1 MAAPAPSFNP
11 KKLTEL
17 QSRILFTVGVLLLYR
32 LGTIVPTPGINPEAM
47 RGYLDLTFGTQ
58 GSIVTLFNM
67 FSGGAL
73 HSFSIFALGI
83 MPYVTSSIIMQLLG
97 EVIPDIKE
105 LQKEGE
111 VGRQKINQ
119 YTRYLSVALCAVQA
133 TVIASSL
140 QTAVAPGG
148 IPVVR
153 EAGPLFVATAVV
165 SLTAGC
171 IFVMWLGEQVTR
183 AGIGNGISLIIFAG
197 IATSIPG
204 ALGGFVQQINQETIN
219 PIGAI
224 MIGIIVVGSL
234 VGIIFVEQAE
244 RRIPVQYPG
253 RMVGRRQTQGVKSHL
268 PLKLN
273 PSNVIPPIFASS
285 LLVFIPTVAGLTQEV
300 TVDPAGSFLSNLW
313 PWIIVHVIRPIGE
326 VLSPHGWVYS
336 LVFGSLIIAFAFF
349 YTSIIFNPD
358 EMAENI
364 KRNGGFVPGIRPG
377 QQTANFIRPIMN
389 RLTLIGGVYLVL
401 ICAVLPYAL
410 TRGTGVTFYF
420 GGTSVLIC
428 VGVALDTFRHIADHL
443 RNTKYDEL
451 LDGKALG
458 KIKGRARRSAA

>member
-1 MAAPAPSFNP
+1 MAETAPTFNP

-17 QSRILFTVGVLLLYR
+17 QSRILFTVGVLILYR

-58 GSIVTLFNM
+58 GSIVTLFNL

-73 HSFSIFALGI
+73 HSFSVFALGI
-83 MPYVTSSIIMQLLG
+83 MPYVTSSIIFQLLG
-97 EVIPDIKE
+97 EVIPEVKE
-105 LQKEGE
+105 LQREGE

-119 YTRYLSVALCAVQA
+119 YTRYLSVLLCAIQS
-133 TVIASSL
+133 TVISSSL

-148 IPVVR
+148 VPVVSNP
-153 EAGPLFVATAVV
+153 GVMFVATAVI
-165 SLTAGC
+165 SLTAGS

-183 AGIGNGISLIIFAG
+183 SGIGNGISLIIFAG
-197 IATSIPG
+197 IVTSIPG
-204 ALGGFVQQINQETIN
+204 ALGGFIQQINQETIN

-224 MIGIIVVGSL
+224 MIAIIIIGSL
-234 VGIIFVEQAE
+234 VGIIYIEQAE

-253 RMVGRRQTQGVKSHL
+253 RMVGRRQTQAMKSYL
-268 PLKLN
+268 PLRLN

-285 LLVFIPTVAGLTQEV
+285 LLVFIPTIAGLTQDV
-300 TVDPAGSFLSNLW
+300 QPDANASFFQNLW
-313 PWIIVHVIRPIGE
+313 PNLVLHVIQPVGE
-326 VLSPHGWVYS
+326 FLNPSNWTYS
-336 LVFGSLIIAFAFF
+336 LVFGVLIIAFAFF

-377 QQTANFIRPIMN
+377 QMTANFIRPIMN
-389 RLTLIGGVYLVL
+389 RLTFIGGVYLVV

-410 TRGTGVTFYF
+410 SRGTGVTFYF

-428 VGVALDTFRHIADHL
+428 VGVALDTFRQIADHL
-443 RNTKYDEL
+443 RNTKYDAMLE
-451 LDGKALG
+451 GKALG
-458 KIKGRARRSAA
+458 KIKGRRMRGAA